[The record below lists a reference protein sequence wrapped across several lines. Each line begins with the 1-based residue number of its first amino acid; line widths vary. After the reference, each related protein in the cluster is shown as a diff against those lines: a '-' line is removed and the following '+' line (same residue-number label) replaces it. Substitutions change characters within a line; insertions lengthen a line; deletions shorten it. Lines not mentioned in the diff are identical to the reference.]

1 MNEVKEI
8 CLFGETKK
16 ELLATTV
23 RCLHFAAVSRVDF
36 VCCEIEDEKLVGK
49 LDEAIGYADKL
60 KDVAVELLEMMAD
73 E

>member
-1 MNEVKEI
+1 MSEVKEV
-8 CLFGETKK
+8 CLFGETKN

-36 VCCEIEDEKLVGK
+36 VCCEIEDEKLVKK
-49 LDEAIGYADKL
+49 LDEAIGYANQL
-60 KDVAVELLEMMAD
+60 RDVAIELLEAMAD